1 MINQL
6 RSELLKAA
14 SSTFE
19 KLGFV
24 FPEVEL
30 QEWQAAA
37 PFAHTARVSFAGPV
51 RGWFQIRV
59 SDDVAAELTANML
72 GMFDGTNLEIKR
84 DALGEIA
91 NVICGNVVPAL
102 GRPEDVFDLGA
113 PVLSSAGDDRDPPTG
128 PPEVRIEL
136 GVEEGRAELSI
147 FLEDG
152 FDRKSSP

>member
-6 RSELLKAA
+6 QSELLKAA

-19 KLGFV
+19 RLGFV

-30 QEWQAAA
+30 QEWQADA
-37 PFAHTARVSFAGPV
+37 PFAHSARVSFTGPV
-51 RGWFQIRV
+51 RGSFQIRV

-72 GMFDGTNLEIKR
+72 GMLDSTDLEVKR

-91 NVICGNVVPAL
+91 NVICGNLVPAL

-113 PVLSSAGDDRDPPTG
+113 PVLCSATDDGDTPAG
-128 PPEVRIEL
+128 PVAARIEL
-136 GVEEGRAELSI
+136 GVEKGRAELTL
-147 FLEDG
+147 FLEEG
-152 FDRKSSP
+152 FDEASGA